1 MTTIGSLGRTSLTL
15 TCLLI
20 DLLTRT
26 LVSRIGLLAR
36 KLLPKIGLL
45 KQIVLVQRIYLN
57 EYYHQ

>member
-36 KLLPKIGLL
+36 KLLPKIDLL

-57 EYYHQ
+57 EYYYQ